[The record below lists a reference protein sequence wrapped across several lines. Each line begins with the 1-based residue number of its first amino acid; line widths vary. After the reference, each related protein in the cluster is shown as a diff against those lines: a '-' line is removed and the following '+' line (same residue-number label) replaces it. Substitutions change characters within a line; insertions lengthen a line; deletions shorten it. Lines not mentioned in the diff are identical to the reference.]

1 VYSKPNRL
9 FIIEKRGLEKMILLE
24 KRNKDLDKLINEVL
38 RLQIDIMKYLVDDF
52 IEFD

>member
-1 VYSKPNRL
+1 
-9 FIIEKRGLEKMILLE
+9 MILLE